1 MPHLKYPIL
10 LMLVISVLVACK
22 STGPIKDD
30 LTSEEIAQKINPG
43 DQIRFVTKSGDHST
57 MIVTSVSNGL
67 VTGEENQYRLEDI
80 ESIEVIKVNRKETAG
95 LVTGLALGIGFA
107 ILLDVLIEAVVKGLI
122 F

>member
-22 STGPIKDD
+22 STGPIQDD

-43 DQIRFVTKSGDHST
+43 DQIRFVTKSGEHST

-80 ESIEVIKVNRKETAG
+80 EIIEVNRNETAG
-95 LVTGLALGIGFA
+95 SLTGLALGIGFA